1 MPSEQPI
8 DKMDKL
14 MFQPFA
20 SILNP
25 GFWQQLTNI
34 KLNKL
39 KLSKDPLDIS
49 GSYSCNL
56 SDTLPCL
63 ASFDQDSF
71 NAPAELN
78 NRSSC
83 HLYGQVTCTNM
94 MQEFMDHN
102 KKEFLDGYGR
112 EIWQAIVDGRAL
124 EDPERHLSRF
134 GLLVYADLKNYKYF
148 YWFAFPA
155 VNYPLDVYVPKQNGS
170 RSILDVFSL
179 STLQQIQ
186 DEYDK
191 PASQRNFARGF
202 FIMKHCKNSTT
213 GTEEVQ
219 LFSLAQYK
227 ASLEKEAAGSDSE
240 IYFAFSD
247 PSPNSVYPGWPLRN
261 YLCLIAVQYQLK
273 QAKVIRIRKSQP
285 HSQSRLEL
293 HHSSIIDLSFNLD
306 ESYHNITKQTGSEEL
321 IKTPQI
327 TGWEKNET
335 QQLAPKR
342 VNLSSLLDPK
352 KLAEDAVNLNLRLMK
367 WRLLPKLD
375 LDKIASTKCLLL
387 GCGTLGCHVSRA
399 LLAWG
404 IKNITVVDNAKISYS
419 NPVRQ
424 SLYTFDDCV
433 KSAGSFKAEAAAAS
447 LMRIHPSVNV
457 KPLVFS
463 IPMPGHHIADREI
476 DQTRKDICILESE
489 IEKHDV
495 VFLLMDTR
503 ESRWLPTVIAMSKQ
517 KLVINAAIGFDTF
530 LLQRF
535 GVRNYSVPSTDQ
547 SLSKSGSFTSVPS
560 SSNQPQETSPGES
573 KNLIASSKLGC
584 YFCNDIVAPGD
595 STIDRTLDQQC
606 TVSRPGVSMMVSA
619 LAVELLASIMSSE
632 LGPHTPALMDI
643 QTDPSTFS
651 DEDCGS
657 ELGIVPHSI
666 RGNLS
671 RFHIYMPTSPAFNK
685 CSACS
690 PAVVNAYKI
699 SGYEFLQRVF
709 DDPIYLEEVA
719 GLKDLQNFT
728 DNLMAFESDE
738 DPADD
743 TTSGGD
749 TPTLE

>member
-1 MPSEQPI
+1 MSSNQNEQL
-8 DKMDKL
+8 DKL

-25 GFWQQLTNI
+25 GFWQQLTSI

-39 KLSKDPLDIS
+39 KLSKDPIDIN

-63 ASFDQDSF
+63 ASFDHDSF
-71 NAPAELN
+71 NAPSELS
-78 NRSSC
+78 NRSAC
-83 HLYGQVTCTNM
+83 PLYGQVTCTNM
-94 MQEFMDHN
+94 MQEFLDYN
-102 KKEFLDGYGR
+102 KKEFLDGYGK
-112 EIWQAIVDGRAL
+112 EIWQSIIDGRAL
-124 EDPERHLSRF
+124 LDPERYLSRF
-134 GLLVYADLKNYKYF
+134 GLLVYADLKKYKFF
-148 YWFAFPA
+148 YWFSFPA
-155 VNYPLDVYVPKQNGS
+155 LNYPLDIFLSKQHGKRAIS
-170 RSILDVFSL
+170 DVFS
-179 STLQQIQ
+179 SEALQQLQ
-186 DEYDK
+186 DEYNK
-191 PASQRNFARGF
+191 PASQRSFARGY
-202 FIMKHCKNSTT
+202 FIVKHFKSASD
-213 GTEEVQ
+213 GKDQLQ
-219 LFSLAQYK
+219 LFNLAQYK
-227 ASLEKEAAGSDSE
+227 ESLEVQENQLDSQ

-247 PSPNSVYPGWPLRN
+247 PSSNSVYPGWPLRN
-261 YLCLIAVQYQLK
+261 YLCLIAYQYQLK
-273 QAKVIRIRKSQP
+273 HVKVIRIRKGQP
-285 HSQSRLEL
+285 QSQSRLEL
-293 HHSSIIDLSFNLD
+293 HHSSILELAFELD
-306 ESYHNITKQTGSEEL
+306 ESLRSGSVIVESNL
-321 IKTPQI
+321 QHPHI
-327 TGWEKNET
+327 TGWEKNES

-352 KLAEDAVNLNLRLMK
+352 KLAEDAVNLNLKLMK

-375 LDKIASTKCLLL
+375 LDKIASTKCLIL
-387 GCGTLGCHVSRA
+387 GCGTLGCHVTRG

-404 IKNITVVDNAKISYS
+404 IKDITIVDNARISYS

-424 SLYTFDDCV
+424 TLYTFDDCV

-447 LMRIHPSVNV
+447 LKRIHPSVNV
-457 KPLVFS
+457 KSYVFS
-463 IPMPGHHIADREI
+463 IPMPGHHIADKEI
-476 DQTRKDICILESE
+476 DQTRKDICLLESL
-489 IEKHDV
+489 IEEHDV

-517 KLVINAAIGFDTF
+517 TLVINAAIGFDTF
-530 LLQRF
+530 LLQRY
-535 GVRNYSVPSTDQ
+535 GIRNYSVPLTDQ
-547 SLSKSGSFTSVPS
+547 SISKSGSFTSVPAS
-560 SSNQPQETSPGES
+560 SSQPPESSCSQS

-595 STIDRTLDQQC
+595 STLDRTLDQQC

-619 LAVELLASIMSSE
+619 LAVELLASIISSDQ
-632 LGPHTPALMDI
+632 GPHTPALMDI

-666 RGNLS
+666 RGNLA

-709 DDPIYLEEVA
+709 DDPSYLEEVA

-738 DPADD
+738 EIE
-743 TTSGGD
+743 S
-749 TPTLE
+749 